1 MKKKILQTVLFLGIM
16 FLTFYTLLHGQN
28 LSEIYQ
34 AVKNMSVPYLIA
46 AAGLAL
52 FFVCA
57 EGSMIWYLLT
67 SMRKKTDSQTTVLC
81 VVGKEKVCSLWRC
94 IQYSFIGF
102 FYSGIT
108 PSATGG
114 QPVQLYYMN
123 KDGNKGS
130 DSTIVLMT
138 VAVIYKFVL
147 VVLGVGMLLFCGG
160 ALKTELQ
167 SFFPLYLLGL
177 ALNTVAVAVV
187 LAAMLFPQWMI
198 VVWAWVEKQ
207 FIRLDIWKANPQRM
221 DKVQTF
227 TGNYRNAVDWLK
239 QHPGKLIVVIAVT
252 FLQRC
257 SVFLLTYM
265 VYLGLGQAGTSIQE
279 VVLLQAS
286 VYIAVDML
294 PLPGGM
300 GISEALFNIIYL
312 PVFGSALLLPGMIL
326 SRSLSFYTELFLSA
340 ALTVFAHF
348 YIGRFTKEEAK
359 CTEGWE
365 I

>member
-52 FFVCA
+52 FFICA

-67 SMRKKTDSQTTVLC
+67 SMRKKNRQSDN
-81 VVGKEKVCSLWRC
+81 CSLCCWKRKGMFSVALYP
-94 IQYSFIGF
+94 IFVYWI

-138 VAVIYKFVL
+138 VAVIYKIVL

-294 PLPGGM
+294 PLPGAQ
-300 GISEALFNIIYL
+300 GITELMYRSVFA
-312 PVFGSALLLPGMIL
+312 PVFSKGSLIPSMLISRGLNFYFLLLAGAGV
-326 SRSLSFYTELFLSA
+326 TAANHFL
-340 ALTVFAHF
+340 VKKK
-348 YIGRFTKEEAK
+348 I
-359 CTEGWE
+359 
-365 I
+365 

>member
-81 VVGKEKVCSLWRC
+81 VVGKE
-94 IQYSFIGF
+94 F

-138 VAVIYKFVL
+138 VAVIYKIVL

-207 FIRLDIWKANPQRM
+207 FIRLL
-221 DKVQTF
+221 
-227 TGNYRNAVDWLK
+227 Y
-239 QHPGKLIVVIAVT
+239 
-252 FLQRC
+252 
-257 SVFLLTYM
+257 
-265 VYLGLGQAGTSIQE
+265 
-279 VVLLQAS
+279 
-286 VYIAVDML
+286 
-294 PLPGGM
+294 
-300 GISEALFNIIYL
+300 
-312 PVFGSALLLPGMIL
+312 
-326 SRSLSFYTELFLSA
+326 
-340 ALTVFAHF
+340 
-348 YIGRFTKEEAK
+348 
-359 CTEGWE
+359 
-365 I
+365 

>member
-138 VAVIYKFVL
+138 VAVIYKIVL
-147 VVLGVGMLLFCGG
+147 VVLGVGMLLLRRRIENRAAVLFSIIFAG
-160 ALKTELQ
+160 ACAEHGCRCSCTC
-167 SFFPLYLLGL
+167 
-177 ALNTVAVAVV
+177 
-187 LAAMLFPQWMI
+187 
-198 VVWAWVEKQ
+198 
-207 FIRLDIWKANPQRM
+207 
-221 DKVQTF
+221 
-227 TGNYRNAVDWLK
+227 RNAFSTVDDCRLGVG
-239 QHPGKLIVVIAVT
+239 GKAVYPARHLESKST
-252 FLQRC
+252 
-257 SVFLLTYM
+257 
-265 VYLGLGQAGTSIQE
+265 
-279 VVLLQAS
+279 
-286 VYIAVDML
+286 
-294 PLPGGM
+294 
-300 GISEALFNIIYL
+300 
-312 PVFGSALLLPGMIL
+312 
-326 SRSLSFYTELFLSA
+326 
-340 ALTVFAHF
+340 AH
-348 YIGRFTKEEAK
+348 G
-359 CTEGWE
+359 
-365 I
+365 

>member
-1 MKKKILQTVLFLGIM
+1 METKKQKLNRKKAGEAVLFLGIM
-16 FLTFYTLLHGQN
+16 FLTFYTLLRGQN
-28 LSEIYQ
+28 LGEIVQ
-34 AVKNMSVPYLIA
+34 AVKHMSVPYLVA

-57 EGSMIWYLLT
+57 EGSMIWYLLHA
-67 SMRKKTDSQTTVLC
+67 MRAADGAGESKSKGS
-81 VVGKEKVCSLWRC
+81 SLFRC
-94 IQYSFIGF
+94 IQYSFLGF

-187 LAAMLFPQWMI
+187 LSAMLFPQWMI

-227 TGNYRNAVDWLK
+227 TENYRKAVDWLK

-294 PLPGGM
+294 PLPGAQ
-300 GISEALFNIIYL
+300 GITELMYRSVFA
-312 PVFGSALLLPGMIL
+312 PVFSKGSLIPSMLISRGLNFYFLLLAGAGV
-326 SRSLSFYTELFLSA
+326 TAANHFL
-340 ALTVFAHF
+340 V
-348 YIGRFTKEEAK
+348 KK
-359 CTEGWE
+359 KM
-365 I
+365 

>member
-138 VAVIYKFVL
+138 VAVIYKIVL

-167 SFFPLYLLGL
+167 SFFPLYCWGL
-177 ALNTVAVAVV
+177 
-187 LAAMLFPQWMI
+187 
-198 VVWAWVEKQ
+198 
-207 FIRLDIWKANPQRM
+207 R
-221 DKVQTF
+221 
-227 TGNYRNAVDWLK
+227 
-239 QHPGKLIVVIAVT
+239 
-252 FLQRC
+252 
-257 SVFLLTYM
+257 
-265 VYLGLGQAGTSIQE
+265 
-279 VVLLQAS
+279 
-286 VYIAVDML
+286 
-294 PLPGGM
+294 
-300 GISEALFNIIYL
+300 
-312 PVFGSALLLPGMIL
+312 
-326 SRSLSFYTELFLSA
+326 
-340 ALTVFAHF
+340 
-348 YIGRFTKEEAK
+348 
-359 CTEGWE
+359 
-365 I
+365 

>member
-81 VVGKEKVCSLWRC
+81 VVGKERVCSLWRC

-138 VAVIYKFVL
+138 VAVIYKIVL

-207 FIRLDIWKANPQRM
+207 FIRLDIWNANPQRM

-294 PLPGGM
+294 PLPGAQ
-300 GISEALFNIIYL
+300 GITELMYRSVFA
-312 PVFGSALLLPGMIL
+312 PVFSKGSLIPSMLISRGLNFYFLLLAGAGV
-326 SRSLSFYTELFLSA
+326 TAANHFL
-340 ALTVFAHF
+340 VKKK
-348 YIGRFTKEEAK
+348 I
-359 CTEGWE
+359 
-365 I
+365 

>member
-167 SFFPLYLLGL
+167 SFFALYLLGL
-177 ALNTVAVAVV
+177 ALNMVAV
-187 LAAMLFPQWMI
+187 
-198 VVWAWVEKQ
+198 
-207 FIRLDIWKANPQRM
+207 IRLDIWKANPQRM

-294 PLPGGM
+294 PLPGAQ
-300 GISEALFNIIYL
+300 GITELMYRSVFA
-312 PVFGSALLLPGMIL
+312 PVFSKGSLIPSMLISRGLNFYFLLLAGAGV
-326 SRSLSFYTELFLSA
+326 TAANHFL
-340 ALTVFAHF
+340 VKKK
-348 YIGRFTKEEAK
+348 I
-359 CTEGWE
+359 
-365 I
+365 

>member
-16 FLTFYTLLHGQN
+16 FLTFYTLLYGQN

-94 IQYSFIGF
+94 VQYSFIGF

-130 DSTIVLMT
+130 DSTIVFHY
-138 VAVIYKFVL
+138 I
-147 VVLGVGMLLFCGG
+147 CW
-160 ALKTELQ
+160 
-167 SFFPLYLLGL
+167 GL
-177 ALNTVAVAVV
+177 
-187 LAAMLFPQWMI
+187 
-198 VVWAWVEKQ
+198 
-207 FIRLDIWKANPQRM
+207 R
-221 DKVQTF
+221 
-227 TGNYRNAVDWLK
+227 
-239 QHPGKLIVVIAVT
+239 
-252 FLQRC
+252 
-257 SVFLLTYM
+257 
-265 VYLGLGQAGTSIQE
+265 
-279 VVLLQAS
+279 
-286 VYIAVDML
+286 
-294 PLPGGM
+294 
-300 GISEALFNIIYL
+300 
-312 PVFGSALLLPGMIL
+312 
-326 SRSLSFYTELFLSA
+326 
-340 ALTVFAHF
+340 
-348 YIGRFTKEEAK
+348 
-359 CTEGWE
+359 
-365 I
+365 

>member
-67 SMRKKTDSQTTVLC
+67 SMRKKADSQTTVLC

-167 SFFPLYLLGL
+167 
-177 ALNTVAVAVV
+177 
-187 LAAMLFPQWMI
+187 
-198 VVWAWVEKQ
+198 
-207 FIRLDIWKANPQRM
+207 
-221 DKVQTF
+221 TF

-294 PLPGGM
+294 PLPGAQ
-300 GISEALFNIIYL
+300 GITELMYRSVFA
-312 PVFGSALLLPGMIL
+312 PVFSKGSLIPSMLISRGLNFYFLLLAGAGV
-326 SRSLSFYTELFLSA
+326 TAANHFL
-340 ALTVFAHF
+340 VKKK
-348 YIGRFTKEEAK
+348 I
-359 CTEGWE
+359 
-365 I
+365 

>member
-67 SMRKKTDSQTTVLC
+67 SMPKKTDSQTTVLC

-138 VAVIYKFVL
+138 VAVIYKIVL

-177 ALNTVAVAVV
+177 ALNTVVVAVV

-198 VVWAWVEKQ
+198 VVWAWVGKQ
-207 FIRLDIWKANPQRM
+207 FKPQQNMKAKTPPQ
-221 DKVQTF
+221 DNVQKF
-227 TGNYRNAVDWLK
+227 Y
-239 QHPGKLIVVIAVT
+239 GKKKK
-252 FLQRC
+252 
-257 SVFLLTYM
+257 S
-265 VYLGLGQAGTSIQE
+265 G
-279 VVLLQAS
+279 
-286 VYIAVDML
+286 
-294 PLPGGM
+294 
-300 GISEALFNIIYL
+300 
-312 PVFGSALLLPGMIL
+312 
-326 SRSLSFYTELFLSA
+326 
-340 ALTVFAHF
+340 
-348 YIGRFTKEEAK
+348 
-359 CTEGWE
+359 GWE
-365 I
+365 DPHTGKFTAHG